1 MDNSLDNRTI
11 ISTKANT
18 LYALSKILNFSKI
31 EEMFILYIGDYEKD
45 KLGVCHQIMEK
56 FRGTRIVVRSSY
68 SNEDSMQ
75 RSNAGHYKSV
85 LDVDSSDDAQIME
98 SIEEVIRSYEKD
110 HPLDYEQVLIQRQ
123 AEDVI
128 ISGVVFSRDIH
139 GNRPYYLINYDDKG
153 STDSVTSGR
162 GGSSLWIARDS
173 VYENLPSP
181 WSELIRSVKEAESI
195 LDGLT
200 LDIEFAINS
209 KNEVTLFQIRPLV
222 ASIRQERNMEDSAYF
237 SLKKKLREQYLSYE
251 NVIEHKPMMFSDM
264 AYWNPSE
271 IIGANPHPLDYSL
284 YLKIITSHAWNEGI
298 RTLGYRAVDQDLMY
312 QLGNKPYISLDY
324 SFYSLI
330 PADLPEEMV
339 TRLVDFYR
347 DRLKENPTAHDK
359 IEFEII
365 YNTFDFSTDKNTLAL
380 LDAGW
385 TNEERNILINSLRRL
400 TIATISNQRQF
411 IHDDYTSLQK
421 LDLIRQ
427 GSEAA
432 LKRDNISTTELV
444 TEISRLLDGI
454 RYYGTPQFARQARI
468 AFMSRAF
475 CRTLVESEWFTE
487 SEMDSFMSGVT
498 TVSSEFEKD
507 FQSFTSGHLSK
518 KEFDKRYG
526 HLRSGTYD
534 ILSDRYADM
543 NFRSMSTKNTKK
555 NETHISSVL
564 NYQRLQ
570 EALSTACLP
579 FDAQYFCQFLKM
591 AIEQREYFKF
601 EFTRSLSL
609 VLELIKKLGNIL
621 DIKRQDLCWLTVD
634 DILGIRG
641 NGIYDVISGDIIR
654 DWEKLIAERKDL
666 HKQQS
671 SLILPDV
678 ITSEVSL
685 DMIFVYEARPNF
697 ITSKVIEGEVVNL
710 EEEPLADITGKIV
723 AVTKADPGFEWI
735 FAKGIKG
742 FITKYGGAASHM
754 AIRCAEFEIP
764 AAIGCGEKIY
774 SDVSKMSYIE
784 LDCNNGRI
792 SEGIQYSNLHALI
805 TQREGVNQ
813 YGDYT
818 DILESAYIRFYEL
831 MGFIPKPVSNHTKNF
846 EKLFDEPIDLLI
858 VVGGGAL
865 NPALYDHPHEEELQ
879 PHRDATEEKLIRYC
893 LAHKIPIVA
902 TCRGMQYVNVLLG
915 GKLHYHPELKESH
928 PRGKDHEVLL
938 VNENRNIM
946 VNNYH
951 NDCIFQDDLSPALK
965 PYAMDV
971 ENNVVEAYIS
981 DELKILGLQWHP
993 ERPFE
998 TSLAYEETRKII
1010 MTFMNKYIK

>member
-1 MDNSLDNRTI
+1 MDQHSI

-18 LYALSKILNFSKI
+18 LYALSNILTHSRI

-45 KLGVCHQIMEK
+45 KPAVCHQIMK
-56 FRGTRIVVRSSY
+56 QFKGKRIVVRSSY

-75 RSNAGHYKSV
+75 RSNAGHYKSI
-85 LDVDSSDDAQIME
+85 LDVDSSDDSQIMS
-98 SIEEVIRSYEKD
+98 SIEEVIHSYEKD

-139 GNRPYYLINYDDKG
+139 GNRPYYLINYDDNG
-153 STDSVTSGR
+153 STDSVTSGQ
-162 GGSSLWIARDS
+162 GGTSLWIARDCTAG
-173 VYENLPSP
+173 NLPQP
-181 WSELIRSVKEAESI
+181 WQNLIVSVQEAESV

-209 KNEVTLFQIRPLV
+209 HNEVTLFQIRPLV
-222 ASIRQERNMEDSAYF
+222 ASIRQERSMEDSAYF
-237 SLKKKLREQYLSYE
+237 SLKKKLRDQYLSYE
-251 NVIEHKPMMFSDM
+251 NNIDHCPMMFSDM
-264 AYWNPSE
+264 AFWNPSE

-284 YLKIITSHAWNEGI
+284 YLRIITSHAWNEGL
-298 RTLGYRAVDQDLMY
+298 RPLGYRTVTDKLMY

-330 PADLPEEMV
+330 PADLPDELVKKLV
-339 TRLVDFYR
+339 TFYKERLIG
-347 DRLKENPTAHDK
+347 NPTSHDK

-365 YNTFDFSTDKNTLAL
+365 YSSFDFSTDKNTLLL
-380 LDAGW
+380 LDNGW
-385 TNEERNILINSLRRL
+385 SNEERNILINALRRL
-400 TIATISNQRQF
+400 TISVISNQRQF
-411 IHDDYTSLQK
+411 IHDDYNDLHK

-427 GSEAA
+427 RSEEFFT
-432 LKRDNISTTELV
+432 KESKSPNELIN
-444 TEISRLLDGI
+444 EISRLLDGI
-454 RYYGTPQFARQARI
+454 CYYGTPQFARQARI

-475 CRTLVESEWFTE
+475 CRTLVESGWFSE
-487 SEMDSFMSGVT
+487 EEMDSFMSGVT

-507 FQSFTSGHLSK
+507 FKDFTSGHMSK
-518 KEFDKRYG
+518 KLFDKKYG

-534 ILSDRYADM
+534 ICCDRYADM
-543 NFRSMSTKNTKK
+543 NFRSMTTKNIQKGG
-555 NETHISSVL
+555 HHLSSSL

-570 EALSTACLP
+570 DALNTACLP
-579 FDAQYFCQFLKM
+579 FDAQYFCQYLKM

-609 VLELIKKLGNIL
+609 VLELIKQLGNLL
-621 DIKRQDLCWLTVD
+621 DIKRQDLCWLTIE
-634 DILGIRG
+634 DILAAR
-641 NGIYDVISGDIIR
+641 NSSGFDTIVDTWQNNIM
-654 DWEKLIAERKDL
+654 ERKEL
-666 HKQQS
+666 HRQQM
-671 SLILPDV
+671 SLILPDI
-678 ITSEVSL
+678 ITGPVSL
-685 DMIFVYEARPNF
+685 DMIYVYEARPNF
-697 ITSKVIEGEVVNL
+697 ITSKVVEGEVVNL
-710 EEEPLADITGKIV
+710 EEEPLADISGKIV

-774 SDVSKMSYIE
+774 SEVSKMSYIE
-784 LDCNNGRI
+784 LDCNNGKI

-805 TQREGVNQ
+805 TQREGINQ
-813 YGDYT
+813 YGDFT

-865 NPALYDHPHEEELQ
+865 NPSLYDKPHNETLQ
-879 PHRDATEEKLIRYC
+879 PHRDVTEEKLIRYC
-893 LAHKIPIVA
+893 VAHKIPIIA
-902 TCRGMQYVNVLLG
+902 TCRGMQYINILFG
-915 GKLHYHPELKESH
+915 GKLHYHPELKVPH
-928 PRGKDHEVLL
+928 PRGKDHSVFMVE
-938 VNENRNIM
+938 ENRSIV

-951 NDCIFQDDLSPALK
+951 QDCVFTKDLAPCFKPIAIDTDND
-965 PYAMDV
+965 
-971 ENNVVEAYIS
+971 VVEAYTS
-981 DELKILGLQWHP
+981 NEMKILGLQWHP

-998 TSLAYEETRKII
+998 TSLAYEETRKI
-1010 MTFMNKYIK
+1010 MMNFMNRHIK